1 MLVRLKK
8 TSRKN
13 FDEGGEHAR
22 SRDVLYGRGARLLPA
37 FIPQGNSVVK
47 QQNKRSGPVGFPQEA
62 GPLLTSLRET
72 LEIWGAGGP
81 PPLRLSLYL
90 LAIIATQPAS
100 ESEGV
105 ALRNK
110 AAGLRR

>member
-1 MLVRLKK
+1 MLVDS
-8 TSRKN
+8 SRKN
-13 FDEGGEHAR
+13 LMKAGSHTRSATLSAYANGG
-22 SRDVLYGRGARLLPA
+22 RLPPSS
-37 FIPQGNSVVK
+37 PQGTSVVK
-47 QQNKRSGPVGFPQEA
+47 QQNKRSGPFGFPQEA

-90 LAIIATQPAS
+90 AIIATQPAF

-105 ALRNK
+105 ALRHQ